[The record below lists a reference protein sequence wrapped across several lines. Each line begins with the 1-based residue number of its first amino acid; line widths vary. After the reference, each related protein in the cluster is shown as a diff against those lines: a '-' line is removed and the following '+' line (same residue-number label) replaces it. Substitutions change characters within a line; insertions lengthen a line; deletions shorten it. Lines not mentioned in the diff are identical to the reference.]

1 MVPTAWRQ
9 ATSIVTVEE
18 WLYPYQTGESHAITI
33 QLILKD
39 QSADCL
45 VVGGCL
51 QNKMCGIE
59 SLRCENI
66 QQTMELILVRFK

>member
-1 MVPTAWRQ
+1 MTC
-9 ATSIVTVEE
+9 
-18 WLYPYQTGESHAITI
+18 
-33 QLILKD
+33 D

-51 QNKMCGIE
+51 PNKLCEIE

-66 QQTMELILVRFK
+66 KQIMELILVRFKKIVKFT